1 MKRIFSI
8 IAALCLMAASNA
20 HSQLVVEVT
29 SGNDKPIKIAVV
41 PFNLQGVATASDD
54 LALVVQSDLVR
65 SGQFVA
71 TARDSMLSKP
81 INESEVAYR
90 DWRLM
95 SVDYL
100 VVGQLSFDAGQYVV
114 NYQLIDVAAQRIHD
128 TGVRSLPNDA
138 VRDLAHWV
146 SDRIYK
152 KLTGFDGAFG
162 TKIAFVKEKKA
173 GGEPLY
179 QLMRSDADGAREQLI
194 FESRAPIMS
203 PSWSPDASQIA
214 YVSFESGRP
223 RIMKHDLAT
232 NAREQLTNFTGLN
245 SSPAWSPKGD
255 KMAMVLSRDGNPE
268 IYLLDL
274 TTRQFTRMTR
284 HYAIDTEPTW
294 THDGEYIIFTSNR
307 GGKPQIYQVHVA
319 TGAFERL
326 TFEGEYNARPRA
338 TLDGKGL
345 VFVHQRDGVFH
356 IAVQDIASGRIFVLT
371 KTSLDESPT
380 VSPNGRTILF
390 ATRRGDQQIL
400 ASVSVDG
407 GVKINLP
414 ASDGDVREPAW
425 APYVD

>member
-1 MKRIFSI
+1 MKSI
-8 IAALCLMAASNA
+8 AVFLFTVLFAISAQA
-20 HSQLVVEVT
+20 QLVVEVT
-29 SGNDKPIKIAVV
+29 RGNDKPIKVGVV
-41 PFNLQGVATASDD
+41 PFDVEGTMAREDVASIIDAN
-54 LALVVQSDLVR
+54 LVR
-65 SGQFVA
+65 SGQFETVG
-71 TARDSMLSKP
+71 RGSMLSKP
-81 INESEVAYR
+81 IDVSEVAYR

-100 VVGQLSFDAGQYVV
+100 VLGSVKVDSTGASVS
-114 NYQLIDVAAQRIHD
+114 YQLIDVSAQRLLEGASR
-128 TGVRSLPNDA
+128 TRPVTQL
-138 VRDLAHWV
+138 RDIAHWV
-146 SDRIYK
+146 SDKVYE
-152 KLTGFDGAFG
+152 KLTGFKGAFG
-162 TKIAFVKEKKA
+162 TQIAFVKEKRV
-173 GGEPLY
+173 GGKPLY
-179 QLMRSDADGAREQLI
+179 QLMRADADGAREKLI

-203 PSWSPDASQIA
+203 PSWSPDASKIA

-223 RIMKHDLAT
+223 RIMMHDLVT
-232 NAREQLTNFTGLN
+232 NRRDQLTDFRGLN

-255 KMAMVLSRDGNPE
+255 KIAMVLSKDDNPE

-274 TTRQFTRMTR
+274 NTRQFTRMTR

-345 VFVHQRDGVFH
+345 VFVHQRNGIFH
-356 IAVQDIASGRIFVLT
+356 IAIQDIASGRIFVLT
-371 KTSLDESPT
+371 QTSLDESPT
-380 VSPNGRTILF
+380 VSPNGRTILY

-414 ASDGDVREPAW
+414 ASDGAVREPAW
-425 APYVD
+425 APYSN

>member
-1 MKRIFSI
+1 MKKLLSF
-8 IAALCLMAASNA
+8 AAPLLLLVASSVSA
-20 HSQLVVEVT
+20 QLVVEVT

-41 PFNLQGVATASDD
+41 PFDQQNLSERTDVAS
-54 LALVVQSDLVR
+54 VVESDLVR

-71 TARDSMLSKP
+71 TDRDSMLSKP
-81 INESEVAYR
+81 ISVQEVAYR

-100 VVGQLSFDAGQYVV
+100 VLGRINEQGGQFAITYELV
-114 NYQLIDVAAQRIHD
+114 DVSAQRVHD
-128 TGVRSLPNDA
+128 RGITSIPGAEL
-138 VRDLAHWV
+138 RDLAHWV
-146 SDRIYK
+146 SDRVYE
-152 KLTGFDGAFG
+152 KLTGFKGAFG
-162 TKIAFVKEKKA
+162 TNIAFVKEKNV

-179 QLMRSDADGAREQLI
+179 QLIKADADGAREHVI
-194 FESRAPIMS
+194 YESRAPLMS

-223 RIMKHDLAT
+223 RIMKHDLTT
-232 NAREQLTNFTGLN
+232 NNREQLTNFKGLN

-307 GGKPQIYQVHVA
+307 SSKPQIYQVHVE
-319 TGAFERL
+319 TGVVERL

-345 VFVHQRDGVFH
+345 VFVHQRDSVFH

-380 VSPNGRTILF
+380 VSPNGRTVMY
-390 ATRRGDQQIL
+390 ATKRGDQGIL
-400 ASVSVDG
+400 AAVSVDG